1 MKVDTICQVLFVVES
16 SCGAFGIV
24 SCVEAV
30 GITTFDLQQQ
40 RWLST
45 QKGTEEC
52 KQKLHPH
59 KMTKQMKNKWKR
71 TMSPI

>member
-1 MKVDTICQVLFVVES
+1 VGIICQVLFAIES

-24 SCVEAV
+24 SCAV
-30 GITTFDLQQQ
+30 GMTTFDFQQQ
-40 RWLST
+40 WWLDT

-52 KQKLHPH
+52 NKKLHPH
-59 KMTKQMKNKWKR
+59 KMTKQMRNKWKR